1 MCKESQALAANTS
14 PTTDCRQEEI
24 MGTARA
30 ELERLSGAAPRT
42 DDCRATAVPGGPD
55 LAFLTGGP
63 LRHPRA
69 GLRNAFP
76 AHAVRVLRP
85 KVP

>member
-1 MCKESQALAANTS
+1 M
-14 PTTDCRQEEI
+14 R
-24 MGTARA
+24 TARA
-30 ELERLSGAAPRT
+30 ELERSGNAAQCSGACDGT
-42 DDCRATAVPGGPD
+42 TLLGGPGRSPSID
-55 LAFLTGGP
+55 SP
-63 LRHPRA
+63 VRHPRA

>member
-1 MCKESQALAANTS
+1 MCKESQAAGPQKS
-14 PTTDCRQEEI
+14 PVTDRRQEEI
-24 MGTARA
+24 MGAARA
-30 ELERLSGAAPRT
+30 ELERFVGAARRT
-42 DDCRATAVPGGPD
+42 GACRGMEVPGD
-55 LAFLTGGP
+55 LGLALLADGP

-76 AHAVRVLRP
+76 AHAVRVLRS

>member
-1 MCKESQALAANTS
+1 
-14 PTTDCRQEEI
+14 

-30 ELERLSGAAPRT
+30 ELERFAGAAART
-42 DDCRATAVPGGPD
+42 GGRRAGDVPGD
-55 LAFLTGGP
+55 LGLAPLADGP

-69 GLRNAFP
+69 VLRNAFP

>member
-1 MCKESQALAANTS
+1 MCKESQAAWAMTNPAA
-14 PTTDCRQEEI
+14 DRRQEEI

-30 ELERLSGAAPRT
+30 ELERFGGAAPRAG
-42 DDCRATAVPGGPD
+42 DCRAATVPADIG
-55 LAFLTGGP
+55 LALLADGP
-63 LRHPRA
+63 LRHPCA